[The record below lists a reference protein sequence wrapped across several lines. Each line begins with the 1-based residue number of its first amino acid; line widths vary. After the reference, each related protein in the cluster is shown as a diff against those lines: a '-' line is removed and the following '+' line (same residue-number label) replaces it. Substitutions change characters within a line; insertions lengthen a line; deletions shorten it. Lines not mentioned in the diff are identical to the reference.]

1 MLVGKSGLVC
11 CGGWR
16 RFGPWRTMLMM
27 LRRLKLLL
35 DHKIRL
41 HQRCQLPL
49 TIAGVLL
56 SPENIHTYTDSH
68 KHTYTVTQTQT
79 HIRSHTNTH
88 AQSHTNSHTYTF
100 STPSLCYDDIDS
112 VF

>member
-49 TIAGVLL
+49 TIARVLL
-56 SPENIHTYTDSH
+56 PPENIHTYTESH
-68 KHTYTVTQTQT
+68 KHTYTVTQT

-88 AQSHTNSHTYTF
+88 TQSHTNSHTYT
-100 STPSLCYDDIDS
+100 PS
-112 VF
+112 VMTT

>member
-49 TIAGVLL
+49 KIARVLL
-56 SPENIHTYTDSH
+56 PPENIHTYTESH
-68 KHTYTVTQTQT
+68 KHTYTESYKLA
-79 HIRSHTNTH
+79 HIHIFN
-88 AQSHTNSHTYTF
+88 
-100 STPSLCYDDIDS
+100 PLPLL
-112 VF
+112 

>member
-56 SPENIHTYTDSH
+56 PPENIHTYTESH
-68 KHTYTVTQTQT
+68 KHTYTVTQT

-88 AQSHTNSHTYTF
+88 TQSHTNSHTYT
-100 STPSLCYDDIDS
+100 PS
-112 VF
+112 VMTT

>member
-1 MLVGKSGLVC
+1 
-11 CGGWR
+11 
-16 RFGPWRTMLMM
+16 MM

-56 SPENIHTYTDSH
+56 PPENIHTHTQSHTNTHTQSH
-68 KHTYTVTQTQT
+68 KHTYAVTQT
-79 HIRSHTNTH
+79 HIHRVIQTRTHTH
-88 AQSHTNSHTYTF
+88 FQPP
-100 STPSLCYDDIDS
+100 PS
-112 VF
+112 VMTT